1 MGGSGG
7 EVKLFWRDEL
17 LQVLY
22 WLQGEGFADLATVAG
37 LAGFLQ
43 ADPNLVAECLAELVE
58 DGYVETAPADGQAR
72 FRLTD
77 LGRREG
83 GRRFREEFAHLQRP
97 GHFEC
102 SPNCVC
108 HITGDPEACPSHR
121 PA

>member
-1 MGGSGG
+1 MAGSDG
-7 EVKLFWRDEL
+7 ELKLFWRDEL

-22 WLQGEGFADLATVAG
+22 WLQGEGFADLATVTG

-43 ADPNLVAECLAELVE
+43 ADPDLVAQCLADLVA
-58 DGYVETAPADGQAR
+58 DGYAEAVADGQPR

-83 GRRFREEFAHLQRP
+83 GRRFREEFAHLQKA

-102 SPNCVC
+102 SPDCVC
-108 HITGDPEACPSHR
+108 HITGDPAACPSHR
-121 PA
+121 TA